1 MHICICACSH
11 VCCNYAGACNRRDVP
26 PICICRCVNIL
37 AHIGQETNQTTDK
50 DQTCAHVL
58 HIIFACLLCYDVCI
72 SARQV
77 PIEVIVE
84 KIVEKI
90 VYRDAPAIPAPRT
103 YQNERERERVPTPP
117 PPGHMVGLGLA
128 LEIWSNGRATV
139 EQIIPGFAAH
149 KSNQFQVEQ
158 LCEESR
164 VWIRLHT
171 HTHAYLTQRFYQCFQ
186 QVDIRKCTLAPLNML
201 YSYLRVDSA
210 CVHEDGCH
218 FSFLLI
224 R

>member
-1 MHICICACSH
+1 MNICICACSH
-11 VCCNYAGACNRRDVP
+11 VRCNYAGACNRRNVQP
-26 PICICRCVNIL
+26 FCICGCVNIH
-37 AHIGQETNQTTDK
+37 AHIGQETNQTK
-50 DQTCAHVL
+50 DQTWAHIL
-58 HIIFACLLCYDVCI
+58 YIIFACLFFYDVCI

-90 VYRDAPAIPAPRT
+90 VYRDAPAIPAPRI

-158 LCEESR
+158 LCEESLGL
-164 VWIRLHT
+164 IRLHK
-171 HTHAYLTQRFYQCFQ
+171 HTYAYVTQRFYQCFQ
-186 QVDIRKCTLAPLNML
+186 QVDIRKHALAPLNML
-201 YSYLRVDSA
+201 YSYLRVDRA
-210 CVHEDGCH
+210 CVHEDECH
-218 FSFLLI
+218 FCFLL
-224 R
+224 RR